1 MTSLRTIRVRLTL
14 WYGGL
19 FLVAGFLLLTLNFL
33 LVQRNF
39 PDDPT
44 ALRVAAAE
52 RLGIPIGELQPNRR
66 FQFQGGFS
74 GRPPAQLRFDDLL
87 DGVAGQIKSDTLE
100 QLLIQSTI
108 ALGLM
113 AVVSMGLGW
122 LLAGRMLRPLGDISA
137 TVRRITEESLDQRV
151 SLQGPPDELKE
162 LADQFDVMLDRL
174 EASFR
179 AQREFVSNASHE
191 LRTPLTIIRAELDV
205 TLAEPDASPEDLA
218 RMGDVVRRAID
229 RSERLIDQLLLLAR
243 ADEPIRRTDSVDLA
257 AAVERA
263 LQEQERAI
271 AERGLVVESELSPVT
286 VSGDRVLL
294 EQLVANLIDNSVRH
308 NVAGGRLSVT
318 VERRGEHALIR
329 VANDGAVIPPD
340 DAERLFRRFARL
352 DESRARATG
361 GYGIGLSLVRTIA
374 EGHEGTARA
383 EARPNGGLAVEVRL
397 PAADSEHREE
407 RPAPPAEPAEQ
418 VAEPAEQPE
427 SRAPVA
433 PRG

>member
-19 FLVAGFLLLTLNFL
+19 FLVAGFLLLTVNFL

-52 RLGIPIGELQPNRR
+52 RLGIPVGDVQPNRG
-66 FQFQGGFS
+66 FQFQGGLP
-74 GRPPAQLRFDDLL
+74 GRPPTRFAFNDLL
-87 DGVAGQIKSDTLE
+87 DSVAGQIKTDTLE

-108 ALGLM
+108 ALALM

-122 LLAGRMLRPLGDISA
+122 LLAGRMLRPLGEISA

-243 ADEPIRRTDSVDLA
+243 ADEPIRRADSVDLA

-263 LQEQERAI
+263 LREQQQVI
-271 AERGLVVESELSPVT
+271 AERGLVVESDLRPVT

-294 EQLVANLIDNSVRH
+294 EQLIANLVDNSVRH
-308 NVAGGRLSVT
+308 NVEGGRLSVT
-318 VERRGEHALIR
+318 VERRGEQALIR

-352 DESRARATG
+352 DESRARSTG

-374 EGHEGTARA
+374 EGHEGTAHA
-383 EARPNGGLAVEVRL
+383 EARPAGGLEVEVRL
-397 PAADSEHREE
+397 PAEDSENRVEPPPPPSEPAE
-407 RPAPPAEPAEQ
+407 RVTEPAEPRE
-418 VAEPAEQPE
+418 
-427 SRAPVA
+427 PVA
-433 PRG
+433 PQR